1 MSVPTKGEEFA
12 KMLEHIRLAAE
23 CAATIAHLTRDED
36 ALHSKGWLGI
46 EQLLQRMVTMVTSLA
61 TRGMH

>member
-1 MSVPTKGEEFA
+1 MSLPTKGEEFA
-12 KMLEHIRLAAE
+12 KMIEYIRKAQE
-23 CAATIAHLTRDED
+23 CASSIAHLTRDED

-46 EQLLQRMVTMVTSLA
+46 EELLKRMVTMVTQLA